1 MRESQGDG
9 WIGRPLKRREDHRL
23 LTGAGAF
30 VDDMTPPGCLHVAL
44 LRSPHAHARIAHL
57 DVEPARQA
65 PRTLLVVTGKDVAHL
80 APMPVARLVP
90 DMRVPPHPIL
100 AESQVHAVGMPV
112 AAVVAEDVYA
122 AYDAL
127 DLIAVDYEPLPG
139 LAEPEAA
146 LASGASAQ
154 ARAQATSRPSPSTAA
169 KPATKPAKRTSSPP
183 APDPRKPAVPAA
195 PVPAVDSGPKV
206 LINREV
212 FSYDGDGRRDPFV
225 SLLTTSD
232 LKPLLTDLKLVGVAY
247 DPRGQN
253 SVAVLRDITSRDQ
266 YKVRVGQTIG
276 RMRVAAIQP
285 KAVIF
290 TIEEFGYSRQE
301 LLPIAPPDSS
311 KMRLRQ

>member
-1 MRESQGDG
+1 M
-9 WIGRPLKRREDHRL
+9 KRSI
-23 LTGAGAF
+23 TF
-30 VDDMTPPGCLHVAL
+30 AL
-44 LRSPHAHARIAHL
+44 
-57 DVEPARQA
+57 VF
-65 PRTLLVVTGKDVAHL
+65 
-80 APMPVARLVP
+80 
-90 DMRVPPHPIL
+90 
-100 AESQVHAVGMPV
+100 V
-112 AAVVAEDVYA
+112 AAM
-122 AYDAL
+122 
-127 DLIAVDYEPLPG
+127 
-139 LAEPEAA
+139 
-146 LASGASAQ
+146 ASGASAQ
-154 ARAQATSRPSPSTAA
+154 ARAQATSKPSPNTAA
-169 KPATKPAKRTSSPP
+169 KPVTNRASRPP
-183 APDPRKPAVPAA
+183 APDPKKPAVATA
-195 PVPAVDSGPKV
+195 PIPAVDSGPKV

-212 FSYDGDGRRDPFV
+212 FAYDGDGRRDPFV

-232 LKPLLTDLKLVGVAY
+232 LKPLLSDLKLVGVAY